1 MRSRD
6 GTHLEYVHGEVEA
19 LAMGE
24 LVYGGGEPSTRQ
36 LARDVLRRVELP
48 RLQQREEIDEVILMP
63 RHSAPAGKLRLLLC
77 RRGGRYARL
86 SAI

>member
-1 MRSRD
+1 
-6 GTHLEYVHGEVEA
+6 
-19 LAMGE
+19 MGE

-63 RHSAPAGKLRLLLC
+63 
-77 RRGGRYARL
+77 
-86 SAI
+86 